1 MLPHSSPRRCSSCIT
16 RNKLAELNRRIV
28 RLLKHNT
35 QSESGLT
42 NKNIYAPT
50 ATNDD
55 KGVKIHTLSTGLLT
69 VLWIT
74 PLSDLTN
81 LHMSKNDRLRT

>member
-1 MLPHSSPRRCSSCIT
+1 M
-16 RNKLAELNRRIV
+16 NRRIV
-28 RLLKHNT
+28 RLLNHNT
-35 QSESGLT
+35 PSEFGLT
-42 NKNIYAPT
+42 DKNIYAPT

-74 PLSDLTN
+74 VLSDLTN
-81 LHMSKNDRLRT
+81 PHMS